1 VSVDEL
7 CAISGSHARP
17 AMDLSRTTTGGARL
31 LQYGLFGVGVKA
43 RRAGGQLLLPSVA
56 ARGGVVRS
64 EGLS

>member
-1 VSVDEL
+1 MRYQWQPRKAGDGLE
-7 CAISGSHARP
+7 P
-17 AMDLSRTTTGGARL
+17 YDDWGGARL

>member
-1 VSVDEL
+1 MRYQWQPRKAGDGLE
-7 CAISGSHARP
+7 P
-17 AMDLSRTTTGGARL
+17 YDDWGARL

>member
-1 VSVDEL
+1 VRYQWQPRKAGDGLE
-7 CAISGSHARP
+7 P
-17 AMDLSRTTTGGARL
+17 YDDWGASL